1 MRNLLSL
8 LDSLGKTEDSE
19 SLLRRLFEGQEATLG
34 PKDPN
39 TLEWPGEVVVGK
51 NIQKDAEWQKYGKH
65 MVNIW

>member
-1 MRNLLSL
+1 VRNLLSL

-39 TLEWPGEVVVGK
+39 TLEWPGEVVLGKSKKMQSGK
-51 NIQKDAEWQKYGKH
+51 NMAK
-65 MVNIW
+65 IW